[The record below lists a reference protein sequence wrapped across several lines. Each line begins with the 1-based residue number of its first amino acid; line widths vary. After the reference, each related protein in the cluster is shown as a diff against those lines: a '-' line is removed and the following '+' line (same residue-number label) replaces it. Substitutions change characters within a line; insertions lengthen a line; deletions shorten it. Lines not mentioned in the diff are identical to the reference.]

1 MVEIPTVVLMCLFWG
16 LVVGLLRPRPS
27 LEQVEQSSKQRKV
40 PWAQQPVS
48 MTTVINCSPVSK
60 TPAINCSPVI
70 NLLPVSMTPAITE
83 NPWQELITGVVGVV
97 DTGNKFFTGVVDTAE
112 QLFVGV
118 LDTADKHSFA
128 NISAI
133 FFKKIQNSPNRILG
147 GLGDTDLWKKP
158 ESKISCQT
166 PFKCLLKSVLWN
178 QIQDPVT
185 F

>member
-1 MVEIPTVVLMCLFWG
+1 MVEIPTVVLMCLFWE

-48 MTTVINCSPVSK
+48 TTTVINFSPVSM
-60 TPAINCSPVI
+60 TPAINCSLVI

-97 DTGNKFFTGVVDTAE
+97 GVVDTGDKFFAGVVDTA
-112 QLFVGV
+112 
-118 LDTADKHSFA
+118 DTHSFA
-128 NISAI
+128 KISAI
-133 FFKKIQNSPNRILG
+133 FFEKFRKAPIEYLG
-147 GLGDTDLWKKP
+147 GLGDTDSWKKH

-166 PFKCLLKSVLWN
+166 PFKFLLKSVLWN